1 MTGALLGTPRYMSPE
16 QASAARHQLDH
27 RTDIYSL
34 GATLYELVT
43 GQPVF
48 SADKPYQIIG
58 QILHQEP
65 TPPRQWVP
73 ALPRDLETI
82 LLKCL
87 AKEPSQRYPSARRWP
102 TICAVLEGRPIKARR
117 AGIAERSLKWVRRH
131 QRSLKLAGT
140 TVAAT
145 ILAMLLAGLAFTW
158 YGRSQLA
165 YVTLATDRPPLTA
178 DIRDASGHLV
188 ARETVPTEEL
198 LAMPAG
204 AYRLQVSGE
213 NRLSESYDV
222 HLRRARIRNS
232 NSTWT
237 KRC

>member
-1 MTGALLGTPRYMSPE
+1 MPE
-16 QASAARHQLDH
+16 QGAETPIPVGLGDGRRSA
-27 RTDIYSL
+27 
-34 GATLYELVT
+34 G
-43 GQPVF
+43 
-48 SADKPYQIIG
+48 
-58 QILHQEP
+58 
-65 TPPRQWVP
+65 
-73 ALPRDLETI
+73 
-82 LLKCL
+82 
-87 AKEPSQRYPSARRWP
+87 
-102 TICAVLEGRPIKARR
+102 AVLDGRPIR
-117 AGIAERSLKWVRRH
+117 AGRAGMAERSLKWSRRH
-131 QRSLKLAGT
+131 HRSLKLAGT

-145 ILAMLLAGLAFTW
+145 ISAMLLAGLAFTW

-222 HLRRARIRNS
+222 HLLRVRIRNS

-237 KRC
+237 NSPPMPPVECDQSYRLVAADGCDGGRLG